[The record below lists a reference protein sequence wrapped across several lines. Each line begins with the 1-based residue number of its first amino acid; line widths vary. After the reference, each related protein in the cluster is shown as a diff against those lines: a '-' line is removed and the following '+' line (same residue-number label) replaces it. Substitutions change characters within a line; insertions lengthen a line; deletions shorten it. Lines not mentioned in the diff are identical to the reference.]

1 MAQPLDTDKPRAAAL
16 DWNAIV
22 AHQLKTPL
30 AALNARLAGA
40 EAVDTRPLRSD
51 IARLSRLIDQIQLLG
66 RARAVPDDERT
77 RMPLT
82 DLPRAVCAELAPLA
96 AQKEQIIS
104 LRDLSAKAVC
114 TVHPD
119 LVINAFQN
127 VIENALKY
135 APARSHVDVVVL
147 ASGATLVMDRGPGLH
162 PDEWA
167 RLQKPFTRG
176 TAAEGAKGSGLGLFV
191 AHDVLRGH
199 GGGLFHLT
207 RRGGGSVVGL
217 HLPVLRREA

>member
-1 MAQPLDTDKPRAAAL
+1 MTQPFETDKPNRAAL
-16 DWNAIV
+16 DWNAVV

-66 RARAVPDDERT
+66 RARAVPNDART
-77 RMPLT
+77 RVQLA
-82 DLPRAVCAELAPLA
+82 DLPRTVCAELAPLA

-114 TVHPD
+114 NVHPD

-135 APARSHVDVVVL
+135 APVRSHVDIVVL

-162 PDEWA
+162 PDEWT

-176 TAAEGAKGSGLGLFV
+176 SAAGSNKGSGLGLFV
-191 AHDVLRGH
+191 AHDILRGH
-199 GGGLFHLT
+199 GGGLFHLP
-207 RRGGGSVVGL
+207 RRGGGSVIGL
-217 HLPVLRREA
+217 HLQALNREA